1 MAWGAMVSVA
11 PRNPTM
17 LSINTLP
24 RIRMTTPIISAVKK
38 PTLASI
44 RASSVLPEPSAWL
57 TGAPLP
63 MPMVKEMAWMMPIT
77 ENTTPT
83 APEAEVLIWLTK

>member
-1 MAWGAMVSVA
+1 M
-11 PRNPTM
+11 TM
-17 LSINTLP
+17 P
-24 RIRMTTPIISAVKK
+24 VISAVKK
-38 PTLASI
+38 PTLVSV

-57 TGAPLP
+57 TCAPLP
-63 MPMVKEMAWMMPIT
+63 MPMVKAIAWMMPIT